1 MSRFHPFPAKL
12 CSLLV
17 ASTMLLTGCQ
27 QQVEPDPQPQP
38 GKPPA
43 SSDIWTIALI
53 DGNKIGYSHL
63 EQAEVTDNGQTYQ
76 KHHYVSELTLQRSA
90 STTRQ
95 RTELTSIETEGGKLV
110 SCQTQMSDGTADKIT
125 AGRVHNGKLTITTT
139 IAGRQQ
145 QASIPWQMEW
155 RGFFG
160 VEKSLRSQPLKPG
173 ETRNL
178 IVLAPVLMQPANIE
192 LVAGDYEPTTLA
204 AGTQSLLKIDRA
216 DQLQVANG
224 QTITI
229 NSTIWADQDGEILKT
244 LLPGLGLEEYRT
256 SREQALAKI
265 GSRPFDIN
273 ASFSIRL
280 KRAVPDPHAT
290 RRVRYRIHIKDGQ
303 PSDFF
308 AEGASQQIKSLEAGW
323 AEIDVQA
330 ISPQQATVAA
340 KQRQPTAE
348 DTAANS
354 LIQSDDDFVVAMANS
369 RASDLEDPWQLAC
382 QLEKYV
388 YQLIEKKDFSQ
399 VFASAKEVAQSRQG
413 DCTEHAVLLAALCRA
428 RKIPARVAIGLV
440 YVPRPGAPEL
450 AYHMWNE
457 VWIKDGWYPLDATL
471 GRGGIGGCHLKL
483 TDTNLA
489 GSSAFSAFLP
499 VTQVVRR
506 LQIEIVAVD

>member
-1 MSRFHPFPAKL
+1 MSRFPSFPTTL

-27 QQVEPDPQPQP
+27 QQVEPDPQPP
-38 GKPPA
+38 SNKPPA
-43 SSDIWTIALI
+43 TVDIWTVALI

-63 EQAEVTDNGQTYQ
+63 EQTEVKENGQTYQ
-76 KHHYVSELTLQRSA
+76 KHRHLSELGLQRA
-90 STTRQ
+90 AATTRQ
-95 RTELTSIETEGGKLV
+95 RTELTSIETPQGDLV
-110 SCQTQMSDGTADKIT
+110 SCETQMSDGTAVKIT
-125 AGRVHNGKLTITTT
+125 TGRVRNGRLTLTTT

-145 QASIPWQMEW
+145 QTSIPWQTEW

-160 VEKSLRSQPLKPG
+160 VEESLRSQPLKPG
-173 ETRNL
+173 EKRSL
-178 IVLAPVLMQPANIE
+178 VVLAPVLMQPANIE
-192 LVAGDYEPTTLA
+192 LIAGAYEPTTLA

-224 QTITI
+224 QTLTI
-229 NSTIWADQDGEILKT
+229 NSTIWANQDGEILKT

-256 SREQALAKI
+256 SRDHALAKI

-273 ASFSIRL
+273 AAFSIRL
-280 KRAVPDPHAT
+280 KRTLADPHAT
-290 RRVRYRIHIKDGQ
+290 RRVRYRIHVKDGRA
-303 PSDFF
+303 SDFF
-308 AEGASQQIKSLEAGW
+308 AQGASQQIKSLEDGW
-323 AEIDVQA
+323 AEIEVQA
-330 ISPQQATVAA
+330 ISPLVPPSTT
-340 KQRQPTAE
+340 KQRPPTAA

-354 LIQSDDDFVVAMANS
+354 LIQSDSDLVVAMANS
-369 RASDLEDPWQLAC
+369 LKSDTNNPWQLAC

-388 YQLIEKKDFSQ
+388 YQLIDKKDFTQ

-440 YVPRPGAPEL
+440 YVPRPEAPEL